1 MSILKSDDR
10 KKWISTF
17 VMLCSALIGYTIIRF
32 MFQLGEWFD
41 LESQVKYYMG
51 ISQVSG
57 LIVGIVAFA
66 VIMKN
71 KVAYTYLDEVFEELI
86 KVVWP
91 EKDTVVKLTIGII
104 IAIAIVS
111 AILLLI
117 DWMARGLLSFVL

>member
-17 VMLCSALIGYTIIRF
+17 VMLCSALIGYTLIRF

-41 LESQVKYYMG
+41 LESQVKYYLG

-57 LIVGIVAFA
+57 LIAGIIAFA
-66 VIMKN
+66 AIMKN
-71 KVAYTYLDEVFEELI
+71 KVAYAYLDEVFEELV

-91 EKDTVVKLTIGII
+91 EKDTVVKLTVGIV

>member
-10 KKWISTF
+10 KKWTSTF
-17 VMLCSALIGYTIIRF
+17 VMLCSALIGYTLIRF

-41 LESQVKYYMG
+41 LESQVKYYLG

-57 LIVGIVAFA
+57 LIAGIIAFA
-66 VIMKN
+66 AIMKN
-71 KVAYTYLDEVFEELI
+71 KVAYAYLDEVFEELV

-91 EKDTVVKLTIGII
+91 EKDTVVKLTVGIV

>member
-17 VMLCSALIGYTIIRF
+17 VMLCSALIGYTLIRF

-41 LESQVKYYMG
+41 LESQVKYYLG

-57 LIVGIVAFA
+57 LIAGIVAFA
-66 VIMKN
+66 AIMKN
-71 KVAYTYLDEVFEELI
+71 KVAYAYLDEVFEELV

-91 EKDTVVKLTIGII
+91 EKDTVVKLTVGIV

>member
-1 MSILKSDDR
+1 MSILKSEDR

-17 VMLCSALIGYTIIRF
+17 VMLCSALIGYSIIRF

-41 LESQVKYYMG
+41 LESQVKYYLG
-51 ISQVSG
+51 ISQVLG
-57 LIVGIVAFA
+57 LVAGIVAFA

-71 KVAYTYLDEVFEELI
+71 KKASSYLDEVYDELV

-91 EKDTVVKLTIGII
+91 EKDSVVKLTVGII

-111 AILLLI
+111 GFLLI
-117 DWMARGLLSFVL
+117 VDWSARGLLTLLM